1 MRAPKG
7 PLRLHAPH
15 THHIAAHAL
24 NLLCKAFKICSNYSM
39 ATAQTS
45 AASPIRK
52 VLSVVLFNL
61 LVYIVIGMPN
71 AVLTIFVHTTLGYST
86 TLAGLTFALQYLAT
100 FAARSSAG
108 RLVDR
113 IGPKPVVIGGLLSC
127 VCSGLLLG
135 GAGLLPYA
143 PSASLAI
150 ILLSRLFLGW
160 AESWTATG
168 VIIWNIHRVGA
179 ENTALAIS
187 WNGICSYGGIAL
199 GAPVGA
205 ALALLPAPYGGLV
218 SVGALSAALPLFGLA
233 LIGFYHGAQP
243 HPSTETPIAFSKA
256 LHLVLWH
263 GSALAAG
270 SIGFAAISSFLAL
283 YYAAH
288 HWTGAATALAVF
300 GIVFVCIRFFFASQI
315 KRRGG
320 VFVAI
325 VSLLVEAIGL
335 VVIGVFP
342 SHTSALLGAALTG
355 AGFSLLFPALGVL
368 AVNKAGPHNR
378 GAALSA
384 YSIFLDLAIACSGFT
399 LGPIIELAGYPAMFL
414 ASATCC
420 LVGAMI
426 SYLLTR
432 APDHT

>member
-1 MRAPKG
+1 
-7 PLRLHAPH
+7 
-15 THHIAAHAL
+15 
-24 NLLCKAFKICSNYSM
+24 M

-45 AASPIRK
+45 DTSPIRK

-86 TLAGLTFALQYLAT
+86 TLAGLTFALQYVAT

-127 VCSGLLLG
+127 VCSGLLLE
-135 GAGLLPYA
+135 GAGLVHNTPTL
-143 PSASLAI
+143 SLCVVLI
-150 ILLSRLFLGW
+150 SRLFLGW

-168 VIIWNIHRVGA
+168 VIIWNIHRAGA

-187 WNGICSYGGIAL
+187 WNGICSYGGIAI

-205 ALALLPAPYGGLV
+205 VLALLPAPYGGLV

-233 LIGFYHGAQP
+233 LIGFYHGAEP
-243 HPSTETPIAFSKA
+243 HPSTETPIAFNKA
-256 LHLVLWH
+256 LRLVLWH
-263 GSALAAG
+263 GAALAAG

-288 HWTGAATALAVF
+288 HWGGAATALAVF
-300 GIVFVCIRFFFASQI
+300 GGVFVCIRFFFAGQI

-325 VSLLVEAIGL
+325 ISLLVEAAGL
-335 VVIGVFP
+335 VIIGVFP

-399 LGPIIELAGYPAMFL
+399 LGPIIELSGYCAMFL
-414 ASATCC
+414 TSAICC
-420 LVGAMI
+420 MIGAGI
-426 SYLLTR
+426 SYMLART
-432 APDHT
+432 PNPS

>member
-1 MRAPKG
+1 MG
-7 PLRLHAPH
+7 
-15 THHIAAHAL
+15 T
-24 NLLCKAFKICSNYSM
+24 
-39 ATAQTS
+39 TQTS
-45 AASPIRK
+45 DASPIRN
-52 VLSVVLFNL
+52 VLTVVLFNL

-86 TLAGLTFALQYLAT
+86 TIAGLTFALQYAAT

-108 RLVDR
+108 RLVDK
-113 IGPKPVVIGGLLSC
+113 IGPKPVVIGGLLTC

-135 GAGLLPYA
+135 WAATLPNIPA
-143 PSASLAI
+143 ASLGI
-150 ILLSRLFLGW
+150 LLLSRLFLGW

-168 VIIWNIHRVGA
+168 VIIWNIHRAGA

-199 GAPVGA
+199 GAPLGA
-205 ALALLPAPYGGLV
+205 ALALMPPPYGGLV
-218 SVGALSAALPLFGLA
+218 AVGGLSALLPLFGLA
-233 LIGFYHGAQP
+233 LIGFYQGAKP
-243 HPSTETPIAFSKA
+243 HVSAEKPISFRKA

-288 HWTGAATALAVF
+288 HWSGAATALAVF
-300 GIVFVCIRFFFASQI
+300 GGVFVCIRFFLATQI

-320 VFVAI
+320 VIVAI
-325 VSLLVEAIGL
+325 ISLLVEAMGL
-335 VVIGVFP
+335 IIIGVFP
-342 SHTSALLGAALTG
+342 SHASALLGAALTG

-368 AVNKAGPHNR
+368 AVNKAGPANR

-384 YSIFLDLAIACSGFT
+384 YSVFLDLAIACSGFT
-399 LGPIIELAGYPAMFL
+399 LGPIIELSGYPAMFMT
-414 ASATCC
+414 SAGCC
-420 LVGAMI
+420 LIGAAI
-426 SYLLTR
+426 SYMLTR
-432 APDHT
+432 SPHHS

>member
-1 MRAPKG
+1 MG
-7 PLRLHAPH
+7 
-15 THHIAAHAL
+15 T
-24 NLLCKAFKICSNYSM
+24 S
-39 ATAQTS
+39 QTS
-45 AASPIRK
+45 DASPVSR

-61 LVYIVIGMPN
+61 LVYIAIGLPN
-71 AVLTIFVHTTLGYST
+71 AVLTIFVHTVLGYST

-108 RLVDR
+108 RLVDK

-127 VCSGLLLG
+127 VCAGALLG
-135 GAGLLPYA
+135 WAGMMQHMPA
-143 PSASLAI
+143 VSLGI
-150 ILLSRLFLGW
+150 LLLSRLFLGW
-160 AESWTATG
+160 AESWTSTG
-168 VIIWNIHRVGA
+168 VIIWNIHRAGA

-205 ALALLPAPYGGLV
+205 TLALIPSSYGGLV
-218 SVGALSAALPLFGLA
+218 AVGALSAALPLFGLA
-233 LIGFYHGAQP
+233 LIGFYQGAQP
-243 HPSTETPIAFSKA
+243 HPSTETPLSFRKA
-256 LHLVLWH
+256 LRLVLWH
-263 GSALAAG
+263 GCALAAG

-288 HWTGAATALAVF
+288 HWAGAATALAVF
-300 GIVFVCIRFFFASQI
+300 GGVFVCIRFFFASQI

-325 VSLLVEAIGL
+325 ISLLVETIGL
-335 VVIGVFP
+335 GIIGIFP
-342 SHTSALLGAALTG
+342 SRHNALLGAALTG

-368 AVNKAGPHNR
+368 AVNKAGPRNR

-399 LGPIIELAGYPAMFL
+399 LGPIIEFSGYTAMFL
-414 ASATCC
+414 TSAGCC
-420 LVGAMI
+420 LLGALI
-426 SYLLTR
+426 SYLLQR
-432 APDHT
+432 VRHSPLVA

>member
-1 MRAPKG
+1 MV
-7 PLRLHAPH
+7 
-15 THHIAAHAL
+15 I
-24 NLLCKAFKICSNYSM
+24 
-39 ATAQTS
+39 AQTS
-45 AASPIRK
+45 DSSPIRK

-86 TLAGLTFALQYLAT
+86 TLAGLTFALQYVAT

-108 RLVDR
+108 RLVDK

-127 VCSGLLLG
+127 VCSGLLMG
-135 GAGLLPYA
+135 WAGALQNV
-143 PSASLAI
+143 PSASLGI
-150 ILLSRLFLGW
+150 LLLSRLFLGW

-168 VIIWNIHRVGA
+168 VIIWNIHRAGA

-199 GAPVGA
+199 GAPIGA
-205 ALALLPAPYGGLV
+205 VLALLPAPYGGLV
-218 SVGALSAALPLFGLA
+218 SVGGLSAALPLLGLA
-233 LIGFYHGAQP
+233 LIGFYQGAQP
-243 HPSTETPIAFSKA
+243 HPSTETPVSFRKA
-256 LHLVLWH
+256 LRLVLWH

-288 HWTGAATALAVF
+288 HWSGAATALAVF
-300 GIVFVCIRFFFASQI
+300 GGVFVCIRFFFAAQI

-325 VSLLVEAIGL
+325 VSLLVETVGL
-335 VVIGVFP
+335 VIIGIFP
-342 SHTSALLGAALTG
+342 SHTSALLGATLTG

-399 LGPIIELAGYPAMFL
+399 LGPIIEFSGYPAMFL
-414 ASATCC
+414 TSAACC
-420 LVGAMI
+420 LSGAVI
-426 SYLLTR
+426 SYMLKR
-432 APDHT
+432 APEHS

>member
-1 MRAPKG
+1 MV
-7 PLRLHAPH
+7 
-15 THHIAAHAL
+15 
-24 NLLCKAFKICSNYSM
+24 
-39 ATAQTS
+39 TAQAS
-45 AASPIRK
+45 AASPLRK

-86 TLAGLTFALQYLAT
+86 TLAGLTFALQYAAT
-100 FAARSSAG
+100 FATRSSAG
-108 RLVDR
+108 RLVDK
-113 IGPKPVVIGGLLSC
+113 IGPKPVVIGGLLAC
-127 VCSGLLLG
+127 ICSGLLIG
-135 GAGLLPYA
+135 WAGALHNL
-143 PSASLAI
+143 PSASLG
-150 ILLSRLFLGW
+150 ILLISRLFLGW

-168 VIIWNIHRVGA
+168 VIIWNIHRAGA

-199 GAPVGA
+199 GAPIGA
-205 ALALLPAPYGGLV
+205 TLALLPPPYGGLV
-218 SVGALSAALPLFGLA
+218 AVGALSAFLPVFGLA
-233 LIGFYHGAQP
+233 LIGFYQGAQP
-243 HPSTETPIAFSKA
+243 HQSTENPIPFRKA

-288 HWTGAATALAVF
+288 HWAGAATALAVF
-300 GIVFVCIRFFFASQI
+300 GIVFVCIRFFFAGQI

-325 VSLLVEAIGL
+325 VSLLVEAVGLTIIGL
-335 VVIGVFP
+335 FP
-342 SHTSALLGAALTG
+342 THYNALLGAALTG

-368 AVNKAGPHNR
+368 AVNKAGPYNR

-384 YSIFLDLAIACSGFT
+384 YSIFLDLAIAGSGVT
-399 LGPIIELAGYPAMFL
+399 LGPIIEFSGYSAMFL
-414 ASATCC
+414 TSAACC
-420 LVGAMI
+420 LAGAAI
-426 SYLLTR
+426 SYRLKR
-432 APDHT
+432 SPHQS

>member
-1 MRAPKG
+1 MPI
-7 PLRLHAPH
+7 P
-15 THHIAAHAL
+15 
-24 NLLCKAFKICSNYSM
+24 
-39 ATAQTS
+39 QTPG
-45 AASPIRK
+45 ASPLKR
-52 VLSVVLFNL
+52 VLAVVLFNL
-61 LVYIVIGMPN
+61 LVYIVIGLPN

-86 TLAGLTFALQYLAT
+86 TLAGLTFALQYAAT

-113 IGPKPVVIGGLLSC
+113 IGPKPVVIGGLIAC

-135 GAGLLPYA
+135 WAATLHNA
-143 PSASLAI
+143 PAMSLAVM
-150 ILLSRLFLGW
+150 LLSRLFLGW

-205 ALALLPAPYGGLV
+205 TLALLPPPYGGLAAIGGL
-218 SVGALSAALPLFGLA
+218 SVVLPLCGLA
-233 LIGFYHGAQP
+233 LIGFYQGAKP
-243 HPSTETPIAFSKA
+243 HAAAHAPIAFCKA
-256 LHLVLWH
+256 LHLVMWH

-283 YYAAH
+283 YYAMH
-288 HWTGAATALAVF
+288 HWHGAASALAVF
-300 GIVFVCIRFFFASQI
+300 GVVFVCIRFFFAAQI

-325 VSLLVEAIGL
+325 TSLLVEAMGL
-335 VVIGVFP
+335 MVIGIFP
-342 SHTSALLGAALTG
+342 SHACALAGAALTG

-368 AVNKAGPHNR
+368 AVDRAGPYNR

-399 LGPIIELAGYPAMFL
+399 LGPIIEFSGYRAMFL
-414 ASATCC
+414 SSAGCC
-420 LVGAMI
+420 LLGAVI
-426 SYLLTR
+426 SFMLKRSTLTS
-432 APDHT
+432 

>member
-1 MRAPKG
+1 MVTAHTPSTS
-7 PLRLHAPH
+7 PLR
-15 THHIAAHAL
+15 
-24 NLLCKAFKICSNYSM
+24 
-39 ATAQTS
+39 Q
-45 AASPIRK
+45 

-86 TLAGLTFALQYLAT
+86 TLAGLTFALQYAAT

-108 RLVDR
+108 RLVDK
-113 IGPKPVVIGGLLSC
+113 IGPKPVVIGGLLAC
-127 VCSGLLLG
+127 TCSGLLIG
-135 GAGLLPYA
+135 WAGALHAA
-143 PSASLAI
+143 PSMSLGI
-150 ILLSRLFLGW
+150 LLLSRLFLGW

-168 VIIWNIHRVGA
+168 VIIWNIHRAGA

-205 ALALLPAPYGGLV
+205 ALALLPPPYGGLV
-218 SVGALSAALPLFGLA
+218 AVGALSACLPLFGLA

-243 HPSTETPIAFSKA
+243 HISAEMPISFSKA
-256 LHLVLWH
+256 LRLVVWH

-288 HWTGAATALAVF
+288 HWTGAAAALAVF
-300 GIVFVCIRFFFASQI
+300 GGVFVCIRFFFAAQI

-325 VSLLVEAIGL
+325 ISLLVEAVGLTIIG
-335 VVIGVFP
+335 IFP
-342 SHTSALLGAALTG
+342 SHYMALLGAALTG

-368 AVNKAGPHNR
+368 AVNKAGPSNR

-399 LGPIIELAGYPAMFL
+399 LGPLIEFSGYAAMFL

-420 LVGAMI
+420 LIGAAI
-426 SYLLTR
+426 SYLLQR
-432 APDHT
+432 SPSQR

>member
-1 MRAPKG
+1 MG
-7 PLRLHAPH
+7 
-15 THHIAAHAL
+15 T
-24 NLLCKAFKICSNYSM
+24 
-39 ATAQTS
+39 TQTPDT
-45 AASPIRK
+45 SPIRN
-52 VLSVVLFNL
+52 VLTVVLFNL
-61 LVYIVIGMPN
+61 LVYIVIGMPS

-86 TLAGLTFALQYLAT
+86 TIAGLTFALQYAAT

-113 IGPKPVVIGGLLSC
+113 IGPKPVVVWGLATC

-135 GAGLLPYA
+135 WAATLHNA
-143 PSASLAI
+143 PTASLGI
-150 ILLSRLFLGW
+150 LLLSRLFLGW

-168 VIIWNIHRVGA
+168 VIIWNIHRAGA

-199 GAPVGA
+199 GAPLGA
-205 ALALLPAPYGGLV
+205 ALALMPPPYGGLV
-218 SVGALSAALPLFGLA
+218 AVGGLSVLLPLFGLA
-233 LIGFYHGAQP
+233 LIGFYQGAQP
-243 HPSTETPIAFSKA
+243 HASTEKPISFRKA

-288 HWTGAATALAVF
+288 HWSGAATALAVF
-300 GIVFVCIRFFFASQI
+300 GGVFVCIRFFLAAQI

-320 VFVAI
+320 VSVAI
-325 VSLLVEAIGL
+325 ASLLVEAIGL
-335 VVIGVFP
+335 MIIGVFP
-342 SHTSALLGAALTG
+342 SHTSALIGAALTG

-368 AVNKAGPHNR
+368 AVNRAGPSNR

-384 YSIFLDLAIACSGFT
+384 YSVFLDLAIACSGFT
-399 LGPIIELAGYPAMFL
+399 LGPIIEFSGYPAMFVT
-414 ASATCC
+414 SGVCC
-420 LVGAMI
+420 LTGAAI
-426 SYLLTR
+426 SAMLARRPL
-432 APDHT
+432 HS

>member
-1 MRAPKG
+1 MPE
-7 PLRLHAPH
+7 
-15 THHIAAHAL
+15 
-24 NLLCKAFKICSNYSM
+24 ICSNQAM
-39 ATAQTS
+39 ATSQTS
-45 AASPIRK
+45 DTSPIRN
-52 VLSVVLFNL
+52 VLTVVLFNL

-86 TLAGLTFALQYLAT
+86 TIAGLTFALQYAAT

-108 RLVDR
+108 RLVDK
-113 IGPKPVVIGGLLSC
+113 IGPKPVVIGGLLTC

-135 GAGLLPYA
+135 WAATLPNI
-143 PSASLAI
+143 PTASLGI
-150 ILLSRLFLGW
+150 LLLSRLFLGW

-168 VIIWNIHRVGA
+168 VIIWNIHRAGA

-199 GAPVGA
+199 GAPLGA
-205 ALALLPAPYGGLV
+205 ALALMPPPYGGLV
-218 SVGALSAALPLFGLA
+218 AVGGLSALLPLFGLA
-233 LIGFYHGAQP
+233 LIGFYQGAKP
-243 HPSTETPIAFSKA
+243 HASAEKPISFRKA

-288 HWTGAATALAVF
+288 HWSGAATALAVF
-300 GIVFVCIRFFFASQI
+300 GGVFVCIRFFLAAQI

-320 VFVAI
+320 VLVAI
-325 VSLLVEAIGL
+325 ISLLVEAIGL
-335 VVIGVFP
+335 MIIGVFP
-342 SHTSALLGAALTG
+342 SHTSALVGAALTG

-368 AVNKAGPHNR
+368 AVNKAGPANR

-384 YSIFLDLAIACSGFT
+384 YSVFLDLAIACSGFT
-399 LGPIIELAGYPAMFL
+399 LGPIIELSGYPAMFMT
-414 ASATCC
+414 SAGCC
-420 LVGAMI
+420 LTGAAI
-426 SYLLTR
+426 SYMLAR
-432 APDHT
+432 SPHHS

>member
-1 MRAPKG
+1 MPI
-7 PLRLHAPH
+7 L
-15 THHIAAHAL
+15 
-24 NLLCKAFKICSNYSM
+24 
-39 ATAQTS
+39 QTS
-45 AASPIRK
+45 DASPLKR
-52 VLSVVLFNL
+52 VLVVVLFNL
-61 LVYIVIGMPN
+61 LVYIVIGLPN

-86 TLAGLTFALQYLAT
+86 TLAGLTFALQYAAT

-113 IGPKPVVIGGLLSC
+113 IGPKPVVIGGLIAC

-135 GAGLLPYA
+135 WAATLHNTPA
-143 PSASLAI
+143 ISLAVM
-150 ILLSRLFLGW
+150 LLSRLFLGW
-160 AESWTATG
+160 AESWTSTG
-168 VIIWNIHRVGA
+168 VIIWNIHRAGA

-205 ALALLPAPYGGLV
+205 ALALLPPPYGGLV
-218 SVGALSAALPLFGLA
+218 AIGGLSVALPLCGLA
-233 LIGFYHGAQP
+233 LIGFYQGAKP
-243 HPSTETPIAFSKA
+243 HAAAHTPISFRKA
-256 LHLVLWH
+256 LHLVMWH

-283 YYAAH
+283 YYAMH
-288 HWTGAATALAVF
+288 HWRGAATALAVF
-300 GIVFVCIRFFFASQI
+300 GVVFVCIRFFFAGQI

-325 VSLLVEAIGL
+325 ASLLVEAVGL
-335 VVIGVFP
+335 MVIGSFP
-342 SHTSALLGAALTG
+342 SQACALAGAALTG

-368 AVNKAGPHNR
+368 AVNRAGPYNR

-399 LGPIIELAGYPAMFL
+399 LGPIIELSGYRAMFL
-414 ASATCC
+414 SSAGCC
-420 LVGAMI
+420 LLGAAI
-426 SYLLTR
+426 SSMLRRNNTLT
-432 APDHT
+432 PG